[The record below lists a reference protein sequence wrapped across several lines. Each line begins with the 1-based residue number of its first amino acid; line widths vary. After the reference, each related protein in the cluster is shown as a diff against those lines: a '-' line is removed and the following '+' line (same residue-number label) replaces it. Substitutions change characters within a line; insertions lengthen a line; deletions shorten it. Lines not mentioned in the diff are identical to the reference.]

1 MKPRFI
7 EKIADQPRYFAESKL
22 PAERGDRFFLIRQG
36 PGEKGVDSLFFVD
49 PGDRLRDD
57 REGWIERNLRAVSLE
72 ETGAKRM
79 DRSDLGQDLLFRL
92 KDLVG
97 QKTFTDLGGR
107 LFGE

>member
-72 ETGAKRM
+72 ETGAKRIPAEGSRRPK
-79 DRSDLGQDLLFRL
+79 DVHGSRWPPFR
-92 KDLVG
+92 
-97 QKTFTDLGGR
+97 
-107 LFGE
+107 